1 MRAIEIQASYAAA
14 ALAELKQWLAITTT
28 TGEDV
33 PPGNTRPLW
42 QIRKG
47 AR

>member
-14 ALAELKQWLAITTT
+14 ALAELKHWLAITT

-33 PPGNTRPLW
+33 PPGNARPLW